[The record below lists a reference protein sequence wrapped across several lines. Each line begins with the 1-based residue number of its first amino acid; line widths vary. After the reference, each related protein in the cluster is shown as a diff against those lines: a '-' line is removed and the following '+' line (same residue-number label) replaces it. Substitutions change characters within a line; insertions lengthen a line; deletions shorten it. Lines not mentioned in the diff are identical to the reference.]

1 MRRYI
6 RSVTLLVKPRTAG
19 NIAPRTTW
27 AADLESL
34 TILPRQTKFRQAA
47 FVYLHVTL
55 LYEYAAYAMW
65 RAGVLPTTRFG
76 GPGWIWLLIGGAVG
90 LAVFFALLRW
100 QNLTFARVIWA
111 FHGLRLP
118 SLIHGAFFQAER
130 GAYPPGF
137 YLTAIVVVM
146 INLWMLARAAWDL

>member
-1 MRRYI
+1 MEAL
-6 RSVTLLVKPRTAG
+6 TLQQA
-19 NIAPRTTW
+19 
-27 AADLESL
+27 
-34 TILPRQTKFRQAA
+34 KFRQAA

-65 RAGVLPTTRFG
+65 RAGLLPTTRFA

-90 LAVFFALLRW
+90 FAVFLALLRW
-100 QNLTFARVIWA
+100 QNVWFARVIWV

-118 SLIHGAFFQAER
+118 SLIHGAFFQTEH
-130 GAYPPGF
+130 GPYPPSF

-146 INLWMLARAAWDL
+146 VNLWMLARAAWDL